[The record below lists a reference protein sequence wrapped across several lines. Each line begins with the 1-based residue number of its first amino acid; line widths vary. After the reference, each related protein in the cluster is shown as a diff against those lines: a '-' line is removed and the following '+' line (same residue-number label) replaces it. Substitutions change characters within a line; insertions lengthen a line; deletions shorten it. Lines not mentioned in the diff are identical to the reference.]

1 MTRSGWEIQQGK
13 DFVLFMS
20 LVRIHLKKK
29 KNQVVRN
36 PKNSTEILGSIFVS
50 ILDIP

>member
-1 MTRSGWEIQQGK
+1 MGNP
-13 DFVLFMS
+13 
-20 LVRIHLKKK
+20 VRKGFCSFHVISKNTLKKKK

>member
-1 MTRSGWEIQQGK
+1 MTRSGWEIQQGE

-20 LVRIHLKKK
+20 LVRIHLKK